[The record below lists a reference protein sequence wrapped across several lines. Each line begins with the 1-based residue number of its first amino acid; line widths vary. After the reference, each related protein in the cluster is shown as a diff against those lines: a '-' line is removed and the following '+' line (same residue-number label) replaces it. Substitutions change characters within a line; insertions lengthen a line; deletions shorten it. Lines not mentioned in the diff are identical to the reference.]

1 MVAIIPNVNGS
12 PHEVES
18 TVTDRHPTTVPQDV
32 VLERDAT
39 ISNKT
44 DLAVESFLDL
54 LKRDITEQPQ
64 RLKPVTADMVN
75 RLVDLVGSID
85 VDLDAPLPDEDDEL
99 TL

>member
-12 PHEVES
+12 PHEIES

-39 ISNKT
+39 ISNKA
-44 DLAVESFLDL
+44 DPAVESFLDL

-99 TL
+99 TP